1 MLEVDKTFD
10 FLIGEWLRFKSM
22 GWHKMANQ
30 CFIAALAHYQRYYQ
44 HEGLK

>member
-1 MLEVDKTFD
+1 MLEVEKTFD

-30 CFIAALAHYQRYYQ
+30 CYIAALAHYERYMNT
-44 HEGLK
+44 KA